1 MFKYE
6 RLEYLEDLNRQ
17 IESIITSKS
26 LEFGV
31 WSLGDVA
38 SKKKVGIIM
47 EVQIFIKGT
56 KEPLIYKGDRID
68 ILDFNLN
75 GGRPQTNKECLKKG
89 RSKSELIKSDLI
101 KR

>member
-1 MFKYE
+1 
-6 RLEYLEDLNRQ
+6 
-17 IESIITSKS
+17 
-26 LEFGV
+26 LEFGVWRTELWTECGV

-75 GGRPQTNKECLKKG
+75 GVDHKQIRVFKKG

-101 KR
+101 KKIVERK